1 MHFLDLIIKK
11 RNGQKLSEREIK
23 YIVSSYV
30 ENKVPDYQMSA
41 FLMAVYF
48 NGMDM
53 DETVALTDAIIS
65 TGEIVDL
72 SDIPGKV
79 IDKHSTGGVG
89 DKTTVV
95 VGPILAALN
104 VPVAKMSGRGLGFT
118 GGTID
123 KLESIPGF
131 RSELSIEEFKDVVK
145 RVRYSDIA
153 QTKNLCYADKLIY
166 GLRDVTG
173 TVEEKSLIASSI
185 MSKKI
190 ASGAD
195 GIVLD
200 VKVGSGAF
208 MKNAWSAEE
217 IARLMIGIGRRY
229 DKKVTAVLSDM
240 DSPLGRYVGNSL
252 EIIEAMEILKGNGE
266 PRVDKLC
273 KTVAKEML
281 LLHNDALSDEAAL
294 DMVNQVIENGKAI
307 ECFGRFVEA
316 QGGDGRIIDD
326 YSIMGE
332 AKYKIDVK
340 AEHTGYIGGWN
351 TELIGQAC
359 LEAGSGRRTKEDT
372 IDYQAGAYIGKV
384 IGDRIKTGDTIAV
397 IYTNDRK
404 KGESDQKK
412 MQKAYTIT
420 DVRNAPK
427 DVVLSIIK

>member
-11 RNGQKLSEREIK
+11 RNGNKLSDEEIR

-30 ENKVPDYQMSA
+30 DGEVPDYQMSA

-48 NGMDM
+48 KGMDM
-53 DETVALTDAIIS
+53 EETVSLTDAIIKS
-65 TGEIVDL
+65 GEIVDL

-89 DKTTVV
+89 DKATVV

-131 RSELSIEEFKDVVK
+131 RSELSIEEFKDVIKKVN
-145 RVRYSDIA
+145 YSDIA
-153 QTKNLCYADKLIY
+153 QTKNLCYADKLLY

-208 MKNAWSAEE
+208 MKNKWSAEE
-217 IARLMIGIGRRY
+217 IARLMIGIGRQY
-229 DKKVTAVLSDM
+229 GKKVTAVLSDM
-240 DSPLGRYVGNSL
+240 ECPLGKYVGNSL
-252 EIIEAMEILKGNGE
+252 EIIEAMEILKGNGD
-266 PRVDKLC
+266 PRAEKLC
-273 KTVAKEML
+273 KTIAKEML
-281 LLHNDALSDEAAL
+281 LLYNDSLSDEAAMG
-294 DMVNQVIENGKAI
+294 MVNKVIENGKAI
-307 ECFGRFVEA
+307 ECFRRFVEA
-316 QGGDGRIIDD
+316 QGGDGRIVDD

-332 AKYKIDVK
+332 ARYKIEVK
-340 AEHTGYIGGWN
+340 ADRAGYIGGWN
-351 TELIGQAC
+351 AEVIGRAC
-359 LEAGSGRRTKEDT
+359 LEAGSGRRTKEDA
-372 IDYQAGAYIGKV
+372 IDYLAGAYIGKS
-384 IGDRIKTGDTIAV
+384 IGEQVKTGDTIAV
-397 IYTNDRK
+397 IYTNDKK
-404 KGESDQKK
+404 KGEMAKRI
-412 MQKAYTIT
+412 MQKAYIVSDIKTVPG
-420 DVRNAPK
+420 DVI
-427 DVVLSIIK
+427 LSIIR